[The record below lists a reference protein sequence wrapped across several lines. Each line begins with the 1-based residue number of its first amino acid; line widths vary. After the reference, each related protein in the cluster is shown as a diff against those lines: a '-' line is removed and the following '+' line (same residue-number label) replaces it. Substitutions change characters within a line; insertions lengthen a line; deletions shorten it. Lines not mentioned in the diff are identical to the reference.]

1 MKTQTILATAAVLS
15 LAPGAAQ
22 ADILHR
28 MSSSVQL
35 TVDAAAT
42 QATRIGSSYS
52 VAGNNASVSTMGGLT
67 APASVTAAA
76 TLRAGSYGISTSG
89 SAFSLSESFTYGDA
103 IPTGVSVSTG
113 TVSNL
118 PAYGTVTTNAGG
130 VAGTLSGVINSA
142 GITTINPGGA
152 GTTAIG
158 QFVTEITVR

>member
-1 MKTQTILATAAVLS
+1 
-15 LAPGAAQ
+15 
-22 ADILHR
+22 
-28 MSSSVQL
+28 
-35 TVDAAAT
+35 
-42 QATRIGSSYS
+42 
-52 VAGNNASVSTMGGLT
+52 MGGLT

-118 PAYGTVTTNAGG
+118 PAYGTVTTTAGG

-142 GITTINPGGA
+142 GITTITPGGA

-158 QFVTEITVR
+158 QFVTEVTVR